1 MRYTRAVAASMLALG
16 GGVATTAIAD
26 QYKDLNSPADI
37 MPQVACSLLN
47 DVVKV
52 NGSLIAVGER
62 GHIVSLPISDM
73 AAKDYAFDQD
83 KICNR
88 SSDEWRAWDQKATP
102 TRAYLNATSF
112 VGKKGWAVGHDAV
125 ILHTQDGGETWS
137 VQFKKPELEK
147 PFLDVLFTDTQNG
160 FATGSYG
167 MYYVTRNGG
176 ATWTEQVMLIDP
188 DSEEPFDFHLNSI
201 TRLGDDTLFAAGE
214 SGALYRSADNGAT
227 WEKLESDYEGSYF
240 GAVPYGKTGVIVFGL
255 RGNVF
260 VSRDRGDSW
269 EKMDSGIQSTLLA
282 GAALPTGEVII
293 GGLKGSLLMTQ
304 GGGRR
309 LVALENPEEQAITG
323 IVPVG
328 ADKVVLVSEKGVF
341 ELKL

>member
-1 MRYTRAVAASMLALG
+1 MRYNHAAAASLLALG
-16 GGVATTAIAD
+16 GGLATTAIAD

-37 MPQVACSLLN
+37 MPMVACSLLN
-47 DVVKV
+47 DVTKS
-52 NGSLIAVGER
+52 NGNIIAVGER

-73 AAKDYAFDQD
+73 ADKDYAFNQD
-83 KICNR
+83 KICHRTN
-88 SSDEWRAWDQKATP
+88 DEWRAWDQKATP

-112 VGKKGWAVGHDAV
+112 VGKKGWAVGHDAM
-125 ILHTQDGGETWS
+125 ILHTQDAGNTWS

-147 PFLDVLFTDTQNG
+147 PFLDILFTDPQNG

-167 MYYVTRNGG
+167 LYYVTRNGG
-176 ATWTEQVMLIDP
+176 ATWQEQVMIIDP
-188 DSEEPFDFHLNSI
+188 DTEEPADYHVNTI

-214 SGALYRSADNGAT
+214 SGALYRSADNGNT
-227 WEKLESDYEGSYF
+227 WEKLASDYEGSYF

-260 VSRDRGDSW
+260 VSRDRGDNW
-269 EKMDSGIQSTLLA
+269 ERMETGTTSTLLA

-293 GGLKGSLLMTQ
+293 GGLKGALFMTQ
-304 GGGRR
+304 GGGRS
-309 LVALENPEEQAITG
+309 LVAVDNPEEQAITG

-328 ADKVVLVSEKGVF
+328 ANKVVLVSEKGVF
-341 ELKL
+341 ELAL